1 MTHCLTW
8 YGGKYKVYR
17 KNLDYLMLLAYDK
30 AFYFSDVKI
39 DGVSVERQL

>member
-17 KNLDYLMLLAYDK
+17 KDFDYLMLLGYGKARYYD
-30 AFYFSDVKI
+30 DVKL
-39 DGVSVERQL
+39 DGVLITRQL

>member
-1 MTHCLTW
+1 MTHCLSW
-8 YGGKYKVYR
+8 GINHKFYR